1 MAVIVTGA
9 AGFIG
14 FHVAE
19 RLLQQGQQVIGIDN
33 LNDYYDV
40 RLKAARRDRLL
51 QQPGFRFYHTNLA
64 DRVAVANLVA
74 EHSATITEV
83 VHLAAQ
89 AGVRYS
95 LINPYAYVE
104 SNIMAQIV
112 LLEAVRHLPHLRH
125 FVYASSSSV
134 YGGNTKIPFAVD
146 DPVDRPISLYAAT
159 KRADELFGYTYAHLH
174 GIPMTGL
181 RFFSVYGPWGRPDM
195 AAYLF
200 TDAILRGTPLRVFNH
215 GQMKRDFTYIDD
227 IVDGVVAAVKTIPVA
242 SPEGPAHKIYNLGNA
257 RSEPLMEFI
266 GVLEDLLGRRA
277 TYQYEPIQPGDV
289 PESFA
294 DITASTRDLGYQP
307 KIVITEGLKRF
318 VTWYR
323 SYHTMP
329 PAEAR
334 AQA

>member
-14 FHVAE
+14 FHVAA
-19 RLLQQGQQVIGIDN
+19 RLLRQGTPVIGIDN
-33 LNDYYDV
+33 VNDYYDV
-40 RLKAARRDRLL
+40 GLKEARLAELHKL
-51 QQPGFRFYHTNLA
+51 PGFTCCRVNLA
-64 DRVAVANLVA
+64 DKDAVAAVVA
-74 EHSATITEV
+74 AHGDKVTEI

-112 LLEAVRHLPHLRH
+112 LLEAARKMPNLRH

-134 YGGNTKIPFAVD
+134 YGGNNKIPFSTD
-146 DPVDRPISLYAAT
+146 DPVDRPVSLYAAT

-174 GIPMTGL
+174 QIPLTGL

-200 TDAILRGTPLRVFNH
+200 TDAILRQAPIRVFNH
-215 GQMKRDFTYIDD
+215 GKMKRDFTFVDD
-227 IVDGVVAAVKTIPVA
+227 IVDGVVAVIGRIPVA
-242 SPEGPAHKIYNLGNA
+242 TPDSPAHKIYNLGNA
-257 RSEPLMEFI
+257 RSEQLMDFI
-266 GVLEDLLGRRA
+266 GILENLLGRKA
-277 TYQYEPIQPGDV
+277 TYAYEDLQPGDV

-294 DITASTRDLGYQP
+294 DITTSTQDFGYQP
-307 KIVITEGLKRF
+307 KVTITEGLKAF
-318 VTWYR
+318 VAWYR
-323 SYHTMP
+323 VYHNISV
-329 PAEAR
+329 A
-334 AQA
+334 